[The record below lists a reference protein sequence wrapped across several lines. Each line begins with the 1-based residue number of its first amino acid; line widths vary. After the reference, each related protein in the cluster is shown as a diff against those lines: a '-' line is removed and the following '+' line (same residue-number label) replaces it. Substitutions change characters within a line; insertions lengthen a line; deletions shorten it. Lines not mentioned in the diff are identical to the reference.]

1 MPNPKYFAFTC
12 LIYSAVLLYVLWDE
26 TIVKK
31 ITSMISSLSPL
42 CFINTVTHDS
52 ELIQLMVLH
61 CLITQLCIYTLFI
74 TQFISR
80 PMYLCT
86 YMQKKNNKNT
96 SFKISWQSSVFI
108 CAMIHIIHS
117 LRVSLLLKLYSY
129 CY

>member
-1 MPNPKYFAFTC
+1 MPNPKYFLFTC
-12 LIYSAVLLYVLWDE
+12 LIYSAVLLYVLWDK

-31 ITSMISSLSPL
+31 VTSMISSLSPL

-74 TQFISR
+74 TQFTFR
-80 PMYLCT
+80 PMHLCT
-86 YMQKKNNKNT
+86 YMQKKKNPA
-96 SFKISWQSSVFI
+96 FKISWQSSVFI
-108 CAMIHIIHS
+108 CAMIHIKHS
-117 LRVSLLLKLYSY
+117 LRVSLLLTLYSC